1 MKQHN
6 STYFR
11 GAMNKVFND
20 CVESGQ
26 PVMITTNKSGCDEP
40 QQIVV
45 MSKVEYDSMAVR
57 QLIKKG
63 LDDG

>member
-11 GAMNKVFND
+11 SEMNKVFNE

-26 PVMITTNKSGCDEP
+26 PVMITTNKKGCSEP

-45 MSKVEYDSMAVR
+45 ISKVEFDLM
-57 QLIKKG
+57 KG
-63 LDDG
+63 LSV

>member
-11 GAMNKVFND
+11 SEMNKVFNE

-26 PVMITTNKSGCDEP
+26 PVMITTNKKGCNEP
-40 QQIVV
+40 QQVV
-45 MSKVEYDSMAVR
+45 VISKTAFD
-57 QLIKKG
+57 LINELESK
-63 LDDG
+63 